1 MRLTAPFLM
10 YHSKVNLKAVVSRF
24 LFVFA
29 LIFVSAPALG
39 AEAIISHSS
48 IIDVQIDRSIIVTE
62 TIRVKSE
69 SREIKRGIW
78 RYIPTESRGDNGY
91 AIDHGLEILEVLRD
105 GEPDDWHSES
115 EASGERIYIGNADV
129 YLQPGI
135 YTYKLKYRTWRQ
147 VRDLPNDDQIY
158 WNATGNFWNF
168 PIQTSVAQVRLPEAA
183 QIIGTGVYTGR
194 FGEDGE
200 DATISFDGSTR
211 VIFRSTRS
219 FAPGEGMSIV
229 VGFEKGLMAP
239 PSSWDKF
246 WDYISDRRA
255 LFLPAIS
262 FLIVFTYF
270 YSAWNAVGRDPQK
283 GTIIPLFY
291 PPKDF
296 SPALTHYVHNFGW
309 KKSGWTAFTA
319 ALISLATKGL
329 VKLGQSNKDTKVTV
343 TDKEPDDLPSGELK
357 LYTWF
362 HAKGSVTINKDIGK
376 SLHELHADFIETI
389 EDENRRTYFNRN
401 TGFIITG
408 LALSLL
414 SLVGMLYFEVL
425 HFVWLVVAIVAGV
438 FVAMVSGMLSHAG
451 KGVRMSRGIGFFIFF
466 VLLSNVSTG
475 FLASLELFDFGEL
488 YSGDFWSN
496 TKGFVQGQP
505 GAIAAISIVIIN
517 VGFGLTMRAATV
529 QGRKIMDQ
537 IEGFK
542 LYMETAEKERLNI
555 HGAPDLTVDRFEQ
568 ILPYAVALGVEKP
581 WSEHF
586 EKELARNAVNPDE
599 QSYNPAW
606 HTGRGWRASR
616 IASNI
621 ATTASGMSAA
631 MIAAQ
636 PASSSSSG
644 FSSGVGFSGGGG
656 GGGGGGGW

>member
-1 MRLTAPFLM
+1 MRLTAPFQM
-10 YHSKVNLKAVVSRF
+10 YHSKVNLKAVLSRF

-29 LIFVSAPALG
+29 FLFVSGPALG
-39 AEAIISHSS
+39 AETIISHSS
-48 IIDVQIDRSIIVTE
+48 IIEVQTDRSIIVTE

-69 SREIKRGIW
+69 AREIKRGIW

-91 AIDHGLEILEVLRD
+91 AIDHGLEVLEVLRD
-105 GEPDDWHSES
+105 GKLDDWHSES

-129 YLQPGI
+129 FLKPGI
-135 YTYKLKYRTWRQ
+135 YTYKLKYRTWRL
-147 VRDLPNDDQIY
+147 VRDLPEADEIY

-168 PIQTSVAQVRLPEAA
+168 PIQAAVAQVRLPEGVKIQQARVF
-183 QIIGTGVYTGR
+183 TGG
-194 FGEDGE
+194 F
-200 DATISFDGSTR
+200 GSTANNGMITYDGALNI
-211 VIFRSTRS
+211 IFRSNQA
-219 FAPGEGMSIV
+219 FAPGEGMSVV
-229 VGFEKGLMAP
+229 VGFEKGLMEP
-239 PSSWDKF
+239 PSDWDRF
-246 WDYISDRRA
+246 WTYISDRRA
-255 LFLPAIS
+255 LFLPALS
-262 FLIVFTYF
+262 FLIVFAYF

-291 PPKDF
+291 PPKNF

-329 VKLGQSNKDTKVTV
+329 VKLGQSGKDTNVTV

-401 TGFIITG
+401 TGFIILG

-425 HFVWLVVAIVAGV
+425 HFVWLVVAIVAGI

-451 KGVRMSRGIGFFIFF
+451 KGVRISRGIGFFIFF
-466 VLLSNVSTG
+466 VLLSNVSSG
-475 FLASLELFDFGEL
+475 FLASLDLFDFGAL
-488 YSGDFWSN
+488 YTGDFWAS

-505 GAIAAISIVIIN
+505 GAIAAISIVVIN

-555 HGAPDLTVDRFEQ
+555 HGAPDLTVERFEK

-586 EKELARNAVNPDE
+586 EKELARNAVNPDD

-606 HTGRGWRASR
+606 HTGRGWRTSR

-621 ATTASGMSAA
+621 ASTASGMSAA

-644 FSSGVGFSGGGG
+644 FSSGGGFSGGGG